1 MTCMKRLISATF
13 VALLAISMSF
23 AWSNPSEVP
32 AHHNAPP
39 AKTAKLEPIL
49 AAAQLPGDLKQ
60 YPFQPRIYE
69 LAAKVDKVLYQL
81 PCYCFC
87 DRSVGHKSLR
97 TCFETTHGAHC
108 SACMKEALYAYKM
121 TQARKTPAQIRAG
134 IIRGDWQKVDL
145 NSATAIQ

>member
-1 MTCMKRLISATF
+1 MKRLLSATF
-13 VALLAISMSF
+13 VALMAISMSF
-23 AWSNPSEVP
+23 AWSNPGEIP
-32 AHHNAPP
+32 AHHSGPP
-39 AKTAKLEPIL
+39 AKNAKLAPIL
-49 AAAQLPGDLKQ
+49 PPDQLPAELAQ

-108 SACMKEALYAYKM
+108 SACMKEALYAYRM
-121 TQARKTPAQIRAG
+121 TQAKKTPAQIREG

-145 NSATAIQ
+145 NSATQTN

>member
-1 MTCMKRLISATF
+1 MKRMLSAIF

-23 AWSNPSEVP
+23 AWSNPSEIP
-32 AHHNAPP
+32 AHHSAPP
-39 AKTAKLEPIL
+39 AKTAKLAPIL
-49 AAAQLPGDLKQ
+49 PADQLPAELKT

-108 SACMKEALYAYKM
+108 SACMKEALYAYQM
-121 TQARKTPAQIRAG
+121 TQTKKTPAQIRAG

-145 NSATAIQ
+145 NSATLVP